1 MVVRRERRNDA
12 GLMGGRGMNK
22 LLLVGLIAA
31 LGACDRATVDERN
44 ASAEDVAKAVNA
56 ARADMKFEP
65 GRWESNVT
73 FVSMEAPGMPPEV
86 SQAMQGSLGKEHS
99 YATCLSKAEAEKPAA
114 DFFAKDAKDCT
125 YDHFK
130 LGGGKID
137 AKMRCGA
144 DGRSVVMTMNGAYDS
159 DSYDMMME
167 TAVDGG
173 GTPVTMKMKVASN
186 RVGDCRGD
194 ENATS

>member
-1 MVVRRERRNDA
+1 MVARSERRNDA

>member
-1 MVVRRERRNDA
+1 MVARRERRNDA

>member
-1 MVVRRERRNDA
+1 MVARRERRNDA

-44 ASAEDVAKAVNA
+44 ASAEVVAKAVNA
-56 ARADMKFEP
+56 ARADMQFEP

-86 SQAMQGSLGKEHS
+86 SQAMQCSLGKEHS

>member
-1 MVVRRERRNDA
+1 MVARRERRNDA

-125 YDHFK
+125 YDHFN

-144 DGRSVVMTMNGAYDS
+144 DGKSVVMTMNGAYDS
-159 DSYDMMME
+159 DSYDMVME
-167 TAVDGG
+167 TAIDGG
-173 GTPVTMKMKVASN
+173 DMPITMKMKVASS
-186 RVGDCRGD
+186 RVGDCRGN

>member
-1 MVVRRERRNDA
+1 
-12 GLMGGRGMNK
+12 MNK
-22 LLLVGLIAA
+22 LLLVGLFAG
-31 LGACDRATVDERN
+31 LVACDRATVDERN

-65 GRWESNVT
+65 GRWESNVS
-73 FVSMEAPGMPPEV
+73 FISMNAPGMPPEV

-99 YATCLSKAEAEKPAA
+99 YATCLTKAEAEKPAA

-144 DGRSVVMTMNGAYDS
+144 DGKSVVMTMNGAYDS
-159 DSYDMMME
+159 DSYDMVME
-167 TAVDGG
+167 TAIDGG
-173 GTPVTMKMKVASN
+173 DMPITMKMKVASS
-186 RVGDCRGD
+186 RVGDCRGN

>member
-1 MVVRRERRNDA
+1 
-12 GLMGGRGMNK
+12 MNK

-65 GRWESNVT
+65 GRWESNVS
-73 FVSMEAPGMPPEV
+73 FISMNAPGMPPEV